1 MDRRVGW
8 SPEALDDVE
17 AIAEYIA
24 RDSSAYAAAVVHRI
38 IEASRKL
45 AAFPEIGRIVPEL
58 GDESVRELFVYS
70 YRLIYRIKTDTVLV
84 VAAVHGKRLLD
95 IQTGLDP
102 QHDHSRPA

>member
-45 AAFPEIGRIVPEL
+45 AAFPEIGRIVP
-58 GDESVRELFVYS
+58 
-70 YRLIYRIKTDTVLV
+70 
-84 VAAVHGKRLLD
+84 
-95 IQTGLDP
+95 
-102 QHDHSRPA
+102 

>member
-1 MDRRVGW
+1 MDHRVGW
-8 SPEALDDVE
+8 SPEALDDIE

-45 AAFPEIGRIVPEL
+45 AAFPEIGRVVPEL
-58 GDESVRELFVYS
+58 DDESVRELLIYS

-84 VAAVHGKRLLD
+84 VAVVHGKRLLNM
-95 IQTGLDP
+95 G
-102 QHDHSRPA
+102 